1 MAQLK
6 GVPILLCAAVLMGGM
21 LSTSAVPMTAQEAT
35 PVVENQVGGQFVTI
49 HTGACD
55 TLGEA
60 PAFEVGAAFLPGTDD
75 EDSEGNE
82 LRGSRAAVPVLV
94 AEATIDSDF
103 GEVLD
108 DAEHALVVH
117 ASESDL
123 QTIEACGALG
133 GVVVD
138 GRLVV
143 GLTPVNDSGL
153 QGIAVVDEDEDELN
167 VKVYLLA
174 EQAMSEE
181 EEAGGMATPA
191 E

>member
-1 MAQLK
+1 MAQVK
-6 GVPILLCAAVLMGGM
+6 GVPVLLCAAVLMGGM
-21 LSTSAVPMTAQEAT
+21 LSTSAVSAAQEAT

-94 AEATIDSDF
+94 AEATIESDF

-133 GVVVD
+133 GVVED

-143 GLTPVNDSGL
+143 GLTPVNDSGIE
-153 QGIAVVDEDEDELN
+153 GIAVVDEDEDELN